1 MDTHSY
7 LRERLTCLFLLG
19 IVLLQ
24 YPILALAN
32 SAATAA
38 GIPVLFIYL
47 FVTWAVFIALMAIM
61 MEFAKIEENNTEGDH
76 YDL

>member
-19 IVLLQ
+19 IVFFQ
-24 YPILALAN
+24 YPMLTLAN
-32 SAATAA
+32 NTARAA

-47 FVTWAVFIALMAIM
+47 FVTWAVIIILTAIM
-61 MEFAKIEENNTEGDH
+61 MEFKEKEDDNSNSYH